1 MEDRKRIEVID
12 IIKGVMIIAM
22 VGYHFLYD
30 LVFFCGVPYKYFSNP
45 VMDAVQF
52 IICSVFILLSG
63 ASARISRSNARH
75 GLRIGLGAVLI
86 SIVTYLFDPSSF
98 VVFGIL
104 HFLAVAAFVYAAVNP
119 FVSRIP
125 NIVGYALWGVLF
137 AVSYFLLPTRT
148 EIPHLWLFGF
158 TDSAFSSTDYFP
170 ILPWIFLYLFGAQL
184 GKPLFERK
192 FPSFFYRLR
201 SKPLAWC
208 GKQSFLIY
216 MCHQPIL
223 MGIVFLVNSLDF

>member
-1 MEDRKRIEVID
+1 MENRRRIEAVD
-12 IIKGVMIIAM
+12 VIKGVMIILM
-22 VGYHFLYD
+22 VTYHFLYD
-30 LVFFCGVPYKYFSNP
+30 LAFFGSMPYKYFSNP
-45 VMDAVQF
+45 VMDTVQF
-52 IICSVFILLSG
+52 VICSVFILLSG
-63 ASARISRSNARH
+63 ASARISRSNIRH
-75 GLRIGLGAVLI
+75 GLRIGIGAVLI

-104 HFLAVAAFVYAAVNP
+104 HFLALSAIIYTALKP
-119 FVSRIP
+119 LVSRIP
-125 NIVGYALWGVLF
+125 DVCGYILWGVLF
-137 AVSYFLLPTRT
+137 AVSYFLLPMRT
-148 EIPHLWLFGF
+148 ELPHLWLFGF
-158 TDSAFSSTDYFP
+158 CDPTFSSTDYFP
-170 ILPWIFLYLFGAQL
+170 IFPWIFLYLLGAQL

-223 MGIVFLVNSLDF
+223 MGIVFLVNLL